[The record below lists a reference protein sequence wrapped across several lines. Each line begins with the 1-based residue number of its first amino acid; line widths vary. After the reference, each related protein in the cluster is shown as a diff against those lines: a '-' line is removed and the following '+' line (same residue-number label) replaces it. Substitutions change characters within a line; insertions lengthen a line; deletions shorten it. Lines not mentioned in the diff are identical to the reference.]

1 MMNFFDQIAQHC
13 AECNSLPIGD
23 PRAVRVVTTVFGPF
37 VVGPTEPAEAGAG
50 DTSSP
55 VRDLL
60 RWIF

>member
-1 MMNFFDQIAQHC
+1 MKNVFDQIAQHC
-13 AECNSLPIGD
+13 AECCALPSGD
-23 PRAVRVVTTVFGPF
+23 PNAVRVVMTVFGPF